1 MSDPVTVRIGVSS
14 ARELELSVEDPAA
27 VATAYEKALKGKDT
41 VLWVTDT
48 RGHRFGLS
56 VASIAFVEIEEPQE
70 RGVGF
75 GAPKT

>member
-1 MSDPVTVRIGVSS
+1 MNDPITVRIGMVS
-14 ARELELSVEDPAA
+14 ARELELAVEDAGV
-27 VATAYEKALKGKDT
+27 VADSYEKALKGKDS

-56 VASIAFVEIEEPQE
+56 VASIAFIEVEEPSA

-75 GAPKT
+75 AGGG